1 MKTQIAYT
9 KTRCSG
15 TNGGFTLIELIAVM
29 TITAILAV
37 VSVPA
42 LTSLSQTRAA
52 GAAVDLHRS
61 MTFAR
66 QHAVSTGTGTWVVFN
81 VGGNNWSVLKE
92 DPLAP
97 GRAGASLMTD
107 PSRGQDYVETLNS
120 DTTAGVSLVSATFD
134 AGSEIG
140 FDWLGRPLNASENDL
155 VAAGTVTLTGNHQ
168 VTVEAETGHIRYV
181 AP

>member
-1 MKTQIAYT
+1 MNMQIAYSN
-9 KTRCSG
+9 TRYSG
-15 TNGGFTLIELIAVM
+15 TNDGFTLIELVAVM

-37 VSVPA
+37 VSIPA
-42 LTSLSQTRAA
+42 LNSMGQTRAA
-52 GAAVDLHRS
+52 GAAVDLQRS

-66 QHAVSTGTGTWVVFN
+66 QNAVSTGTRTWVVFN
-81 VGGNNWSVLKE
+81 VGGNSWSVLKE

-97 GRAGASLMTD
+97 GRAGASLITD
-107 PSRGQDYVETLNS
+107 PASGQDFIATLNS
-120 DTTAGVSLVSATFD
+120 DETAGVSLVSATFD

-155 VAAGTVTLTGNHQ
+155 AAAGTVTLTGNHQ
-168 VTVEAETGHIRYV
+168 VTVEVDTGHIRYV